1 MLVVLIV
8 VPAIVVAVAVVAVLD
23 WLGVL
28 PRLDTGTTGAPG
40 SFFEHLPRAA
50 LYAAAGVMAAW
61 IVAWIVFFV
70 IGISTLSG

>member
-28 PRLDTGTTGAPG
+28 PRLDTGTATASGA
-40 SFFEHLPRAA
+40 FFERLPRAA
-50 LYAAAGVMAAW
+50 LYAAAGLMAAW
-61 IVAWIVFFV
+61 IVGWIVFFV
-70 IGISTLSG
+70 IGVSTLSG